1 MSAASK
7 FMSVPF
13 EVTALQFSS
22 PVTAVQGIAQWLG
35 VPIVRRHRRDG
46 DTITLE
52 SIGFEVEGQSFTLY
66 PGDWFVRGPN
76 GWYQLEAESF
86 AARYRPA

>member
-7 FMSVPF
+7 FVSVPF
-13 EVTALQFSS
+13 EVTAIQFSS
-22 PVTAVQGIAQWLG
+22 TVAVQGIAQWLG
-35 VPIVRRHRRDG
+35 VPIVLDHRRDG
-46 DTITLE
+46 DTIALE
-52 SIGFEVEGQSFTLY
+52 TIGFDVEGQSFTLY

>member
-7 FMSVPF
+7 FVSVPF
-13 EVTALQFSS
+13 EVSALQFSS
-22 PVTAVQGIAQWLG
+22 TVAVQEIAHWLG
-35 VPIVRRHRRDG
+35 VPVVRRHRRSG
-46 DTITLE
+46 IFTTLE
-52 SIGFEVEGQSFTLY
+52 SIGFEVEGESFTLY

>member
-7 FMSVPF
+7 FVSLPF

-22 PVTAVQGIAQWLG
+22 TVAVQGIAQWLG
-35 VPIVRRHRRDG
+35 VPIVRRHRRSG
-46 DTITLE
+46 AVATLE